1 MATSTIKMRGI
12 ASVDCTIAN
21 NTDPQ
26 EFDLPS
32 GFTKLNCTLIGARC
46 YTRYNTWVDHTY
58 ANGVYFGDLIYKPSE
73 NTQFIFTPNTAGNT
87 TKIIFTFAIT

>member
-12 ASVDCTIAN
+12 ASVECTIAN

-46 YTRYNTWVDHTY
+46 YTRYNSWADCSY
-58 ANGVYFGDLIYKPSE
+58 NNGSYFGDFIYKTSE
-73 NTQFIFTPNTAGNT
+73 NTKFIFTPYTAGAT
-87 TKIIFTFAIT
+87 TEIIFTFAIT